1 MKTMRILILVVAL
14 SLLLVDLGRS
24 AATDT
29 VDWWVIAG
37 GGGPGG
43 GSGEVVLDATLGQP
57 FIGPSGGE
65 GVLVGDGYWYGVSDL
80 SRHVYLPAVLRATP

>member
-1 MKTMRILILVVAL
+1 MKTMRILILLLAL
-14 SLLLVDLGRS
+14 SLLLVGLGRS

-37 GGGPGG
+37 GGGQGG

-57 FIGPSGGE
+57 FVGPSGGV
-65 GVLVGDGYWYGVSDL
+65 GVLVGDGYWYGVSGL
-80 SRHVYLPAVLRATP
+80 GHYVYLPVVLRAAP